1 MLGGSNIDG
10 GNMSRERLMARILL
24 GVRIALLVSM
34 LLTVAFIFYNSSLPK
49 QESADASDKLGEI
62 VEEILPDDTPV
73 EDFVLTNL
81 RKIAHFTEY
90 GLLGIEIALYVLIFE
105 RRRWYVSLPISYA
118 CPFAVGFLDESI
130 QVLSERGPSITDVWI
145 DIGGYATFASLAY
158 LIGGAALLIIYFIRK
173 RMQASAPK
181 GEES

>member
-1 MLGGSNIDG
+1 
-10 GNMSRERLMARILL
+10 MSA
-24 GVRIALLVSM
+24 
-34 LLTVAFIFYNSSLPK
+34 
-49 QESADASDKLGEI
+49 
-62 VEEILPDDTPV
+62 
-73 EDFVLTNL
+73 
-81 RKIAHFTEY
+81 
-90 GLLGIEIALYVLIFE
+90 
-105 RRRWYVSLPISYA
+105 PISYA

-173 RMQASAPK
+173 RMQASAPE